1 LPKIAGNAATLGFSV
16 SSELVV
22 IIDDGATHLKILERL
37 ANSLGGWTVAQAFN
51 DAEAALSFCR
61 ENRPGLIVLAAAT
74 AQGEAAGFIH
84 KLRRIEGCAEVPII
98 VIGAEE
104 DLDCLE
110 RAREAGATDH
120 LLLPINHRDF
130 RLRARSQLAPFRDRP
145 RGGPDHPPPN
155 GRARDGER
163 RQDGLRQAHEML
175 LRVLDAIPRMICVT
189 GQDGRY
195 LLVNRH
201 YAAFVGVR
209 ASRLIGKSPLEAHG
223 GPMARHLIDTDPLLL
238 AGRPAPISSEEEI
251 VDREGQPRVLL
262 ATKSVFHGEDG
273 EDSMVVT
280 VWLDITERK
289 RAEHDLLAAKEQA
302 ELANRSKTEFL
313 ANMSH
318 ETRTPLNAIIGFS
331 QVIAGEMLGP
341 IGTPKYIGYAHD
353 ILISAEHLLG
363 IINDILDLSKL
374 EAGKLDLAEE
384 VIELPKTM
392 EDLLQLADAK
402 ARASEI
408 RIVLRCEGALPALRA
423 DARKVKQIVLNLLIN
438 AIKFSHAGGEVA
450 IVLRNRSGAVTI
462 DVVDHGIGM
471 DAEEVRLAMT
481 RFGQVASAWT
491 RKHDGTGLGL
501 PLAIGLTEL
510 HDGTLTIRSTKGVG
524 TTVIVAFPRDR
535 SQPLHETVEVR
546 AVAQS

>member
-1 LPKIAGNAATLGFSV
+1 M
-16 SSELVV
+16 SSEPVV
-22 IIDDGATHLKILERL
+22 IIDDSATQLKILERL
-37 ANSLGGWTVAQAFN
+37 ANSVGGWTAAKGFG

-61 ENRPGLIVLAAAT
+61 ANPPGLLVLAAAT
-74 AQGEAAGFIH
+74 AQGEASALIH
-84 KLRRIEGCAEVPII
+84 RLRRLETCAEVPVM

-110 RAREAGATDH
+110 RARDAGAADH
-120 LLLPINHRDF
+120 LLLPINRRDF
-130 RLRARSQLAPFRDRP
+130 RLRVRSLLRSQRARSRTAPDLP
-145 RGGPDHPPPN
+145 RAIGGP
-155 GRARDGER
+155 AAGEK

-175 LRVLDAIPRMICVT
+175 LRIIDAIPRMICVT
-189 GQDGRY
+189 GEDGRY
-195 LLVNRH
+195 VLVNRQF
-201 YAAFVGVR
+201 ASFVGIR
-209 ASRLIGKSPLEAHG
+209 ASRLIGKTPLEAHG
-223 GPMARHLIDTDPLLL
+223 GPIGRSLMETDPLLL
-238 AGRPAPISSEEEI
+238 AGRPAPLSLEEEI
-251 VDREGQPRVLL
+251 VDRDGEPCVLL
-262 ATKSVFHGEDG
+262 ASKSVFHGDDG

-289 RAEHDLLAAKEQA
+289 RAERDLLAAKEQA

-353 ILISAEHLLG
+353 ILVSAEHLLG

-374 EAGKLDLAEE
+374 EAGKLDLVEE
-384 VIELPKTM
+384 VIDVPKLM

-408 RIVLRCEGALPALRA
+408 RVALRYEGTIPALRA

-438 AIKFSHAGGEVA
+438 AVKFSHPGSEVA
-450 IVLRNRSGAVTI
+450 IVLRNQSGAVTVDI
-462 DVVDHGIGM
+462 IDHGIGM
-471 DAEEVRLAMT
+471 DPDEVTLAMT

-510 HDGTLTIRSTKGVG
+510 HGGILTVRSTKGVG
-524 TTVIVAFPRDR
+524 TAVTVAFPRDR
-535 SQPLHETVEVR
+535 SEPLHGADQAGLR
-546 AVAQS
+546 IVAQS

>member
-1 LPKIAGNAATLGFSV
+1 V
-16 SSELVV
+16 SSEPVV
-22 IIDDGATHLKILERL
+22 IIDDSATHLKILERL
-37 ANSLGGWTVAQAFN
+37 VNSLGGWTVAKAFSN
-51 DAEAALSFCR
+51 ADVALSFCR
-61 ENRPGLIVLAAAT
+61 ENRPGLVVLAAAI
-74 AQGEAAGFIH
+74 AQGEAAGLIH
-84 KLRRIEGCAEVPII
+84 KLHRVEGCADVPII

-110 RAREAGATDH
+110 RARDAGAVDH

-130 RLRARSQLAPFRDRP
+130 RLRARNALAPHRARL
-145 RGGPDHPPPN
+145 RGDSNHPPP
-155 GRARDGER
+155 GRTREGER
-163 RQDGLRQAHEML
+163 RQDGLRQAHERL
-175 LRVLDAIPRMICVT
+175 LRILDAIPRMICVT
-189 GQDGRY
+189 GEDGRY
-195 LLVNRH
+195 LLVNRQF
-201 YAAFVGVR
+201 ASFIGIR

-223 GPMARHLIDTDPLLL
+223 GPVARSLMETDPPLL
-238 AGRPAPISSEEEI
+238 AGRPAPISSKEEI
-251 VDREGQPRVLL
+251 VDRDGEQRVLS
-262 ATKSVFHGEDG
+262 ASKSVFHGEDG

-289 RAEHDLLAAKEQA
+289 RAERDLLAAKEQA

-353 ILISAEHLLG
+353 ILVSAEHLLG

-384 VIELPKTM
+384 VIELSKTM

-402 ARASEI
+402 ARASEV
-408 RIVLRCEGALPALRA
+408 RIVLRCEGGVPPLLA

-450 IVLRNRSGAVTI
+450 IVLRTLSGAVTI

-471 DAEEVRLAMT
+471 DAEEVALAMT

-501 PLAIGLTEL
+501 PLAIGLTEI
-510 HDGTLTIRSTKGVG
+510 HGGTLTVRSTKGVG
-524 TTVIVAFPRDR
+524 TTVTVAFPRER
-535 SQPLHETVEVR
+535 SQPLHQADGGEIR
-546 AVAQS
+546 AVARS

>member
-1 LPKIAGNAATLGFSV
+1 MPV

-22 IIDDGATHLKILERL
+22 IIDDSATQLKILERL
-37 ANSLGGWTVAQAFN
+37 ANSIGGWTVANGFS

-61 ENRPGLIVLAAAT
+61 TARPSLVVLGSAP
-74 AQGEAAGFIH
+74 AQGGAVALIQRLQRLENCAG
-84 KLRRIEGCAEVPII
+84 VPVI
-98 VIGAEE
+98 VVGAEE
-104 DLDCLE
+104 DLDTLE
-110 RAREAGATDH
+110 RAREAGAADH
-120 LLLPINHRDF
+120 LLLPVNHRDF
-130 RLRARSQLAPFRDRP
+130 RVRARTLLRGHRDRT
-145 RGGPDHPPPN
+145 RGDQDRPSAND
-155 GRARDGER
+155 RATGGER
-163 RQDGLRQAHEML
+163 RQEGLRQAHEML
-175 LRVLDAIPRMICVT
+175 LRILDAIPRMICVT
-189 GQDGRY
+189 GPQGRY
-195 LLVNRH
+195 VLVNRQF
-201 YAAFVGVR
+201 ASFVGVR
-209 ASRLIGKSPLEAHG
+209 ASRLIGKTPHEAHG
-223 GPMARHLIDTDPLLL
+223 GPIARSLMETDSLLL
-238 AGRPAPISSEEEI
+238 AGRPAPLSLEQEI
-251 VDREGQPRVLL
+251 VDRDGTPCVLL
-262 ATKSVFHGEDG
+262 ASKSVFHGDDG

-289 RAEHDLLAAKEQA
+289 LAEHDLLAAKEQA

-341 IGTPKYIGYAHD
+341 VGTPKYIGYARD
-353 ILISAEHLLG
+353 ILVSAEHLLG

-384 VIELPKTM
+384 TVDLPRAIE
-392 EDLLQLADAK
+392 ELLQLADAK

-408 RIVLRCEGALPALRA
+408 RIALRCEGSIPHLCA
-423 DARKVKQIVLNLLIN
+423 DTRKVKQIVLNLLIN
-438 AIKFSHAGGEVA
+438 AIKFSHPGSEVA
-450 IVLRNRSGAVTI
+450 VVLRNLPGGVTI

-471 DAEEVRLAMT
+471 DTDEMALAMT

-510 HDGTLTIRSTKGVG
+510 HGGKLTVRSTKGVG
-524 TTVIVAFPRDR
+524 TTVTVAFPRER
-535 SQPLHETVEVR
+535 TQPFHAAGQGELR

>member
-1 LPKIAGNAATLGFSV
+1 V

-22 IIDDGATHLKILERL
+22 IIDDSATQLKILERL
-37 ANSLGGWTVAQAFN
+37 ANSIGGWTAAKAFN
-51 DAEAALSFCR
+51 DAEAALSFCQA
-61 ENRPGLIVLAAAT
+61 NPPGLAVLAAAT
-74 AQGEAAGFIH
+74 AQGEASALIQRLH
-84 KLRRIEGCAEVPII
+84 RLEGCDGVPVI

-110 RAREAGATDH
+110 RAREAGAADH
-120 LLLPINHRDF
+120 LLLPVNHRDF
-130 RLRARSQLAPFRDRP
+130 RLRARSLLRLHRNRL
-145 RGGPDHPPPN
+145 RGEPDHPPPN
-155 GRARDGER
+155 SRPAEGGR
-163 RQDGLRQAHEML
+163 RQDGLRQAHEMV
-175 LRVLDAIPRMICVT
+175 LRILDAIPRMICVT

-195 LLVNRH
+195 LLVNRQF
-201 YAAFVGVR
+201 ASFVGVR
-209 ASRLIGKSPLEAHG
+209 TSRLIGKTPLEAHG
-223 GPMARHLIDTDPLLL
+223 GPIARSLTETDPLLL
-238 AGRPAPISSEEEI
+238 AGRPAPLSAEEEI
-251 VDREGQPRVLL
+251 VDRDGQPCVLL
-262 ATKSVFHGEDG
+262 ASKSVFHGDDG

-289 RAEHDLLAAKEQA
+289 RAEQDLLAAKEQA

-341 IGTPKYIGYAHD
+341 IGTPKYIGYARD

-374 EAGKLDLAEE
+374 EAGKLDLAEDMIDPPKA
-384 VIELPKTM
+384 IE
-392 EDLLQLADAK
+392 ELLQLADAK

-408 RIVLRCEGALPALRA
+408 RIALRCEGSIPSLRA

-438 AIKFSHAGGEVA
+438 AIKFSHPGSEVA
-450 IVLRNRSGAVTI
+450 IILRNVAGGVTI

-471 DAEEVRLAMT
+471 DADEVVLATT

-510 HDGTLTIRSTKGVG
+510 HGGTLTVRSTKGVG
-524 TTVIVAFPRDR
+524 TTVVVAFPRER
-535 SQPLHETVEVR
+535 SQPLHEPGHGELR

>member
-1 LPKIAGNAATLGFSV
+1 V

-22 IIDDGATHLKILERL
+22 IIDDSATHLKILERL
-37 ANSLGGWTVAQAFN
+37 ANSLGGWTVAKAFN
-51 DAEAALSFCR
+51 DADAALSFCR
-61 ENRPGLIVLAAAT
+61 ENRPGLVVLAAAS
-74 AQGEAAGFIH
+74 AQGEAAGLIH
-84 KLRRIEGCAEVPII
+84 KMHRVEGCADVPVI

-110 RAREAGATDH
+110 RARDAGAADH
-120 LLLPINHRDF
+120 LLLPINHHDF
-130 RLRARSQLAPFRDRP
+130 RLRARNALAPHRDRP
-145 RGGPDHPPPN
+145 RGGPDHPPPS
-155 GRARDGER
+155 GRTRDGER

-189 GQDGRY
+189 GEDGRY
-195 LLVNRH
+195 VLVNRQF
-201 YAAFVGVR
+201 ASFVGVR

-223 GPMARHLIDTDPLLL
+223 GPMARSLMETDPLLL

-251 VDREGQPRVLL
+251 VDRDGEPRMLS
-262 ATKSVFHGEDG
+262 ASKSVFHGEDG

-289 RAEHDLLAAKEQA
+289 RAERDLLAAKEQA

-353 ILISAEHLLG
+353 ILVSAEHLLG

-374 EAGKLDLAEE
+374 EAGKLDLTEE
-384 VIELPKTM
+384 VIALPRTL

-408 RIVLRCEGALPALRA
+408 RIVLRCEGAVPPLLA

-450 IVLRNRSGAVTI
+450 IVLRTLSGAVTI

-471 DAEEVRLAMT
+471 DAEEVALAMT

-501 PLAIGLTEL
+501 PLAIGLTEI
-510 HDGTLTIRSTKGVG
+510 HGGTLTVRSTKGVG
-524 TTVIVAFPRDR
+524 TTVTVAFPRER
-535 SQPLHETVEVR
+535 SQPLHDAGAGAIR

>member
-1 LPKIAGNAATLGFSV
+1 V

-22 IIDDGATHLKILERL
+22 IIDDSATHLKILERL
-37 ANSLGGWTVAQAFN
+37 ANSLGGWIVAKAFN
-51 DAEAALSFCR
+51 DADAALSFCG
-61 ENRPGLIVLAAAT
+61 ESRPGLVVLAAAS
-74 AQGEAAGFIH
+74 AQGEAAGLIH
-84 KLRRIEGCAEVPII
+84 KLHRVEGCAEVPVIA
-98 VIGAEE
+98 IGAEE

-110 RAREAGATDH
+110 RAREAGAADH

-130 RLRARSQLAPFRDRP
+130 RLRARNALAPHCDRP
-145 RGGPDHPPPN
+145 RGGPDHPPPS
-155 GRARDGER
+155 GRTREGER

-189 GQDGRY
+189 GEDGRY
-195 LLVNRH
+195 VLVNRQF
-201 YAAFVGVR
+201 ASFVGVR

-223 GPMARHLIDTDPLLL
+223 GPMARSLMETDPLLL
-238 AGRPAPISSEEEI
+238 AGRPAPILSEEEI
-251 VDREGQPRVLL
+251 VDRDGEPRVL
-262 ATKSVFHGEDG
+262 ATSKSVFHGEDG

-289 RAEHDLLAAKEQA
+289 RTERDLLAAKEQA

-341 IGTPKYIGYAHD
+341 IGTSKYIGYAHD
-353 ILISAEHLLG
+353 ILVSAEHLLG

-374 EAGKLDLAEE
+374 EAGKLDLTEE
-384 VIELPKTM
+384 VIELSKTM

-408 RIVLRCEGALPALRA
+408 RIVLRREGAVPPLLA
-423 DARKVKQIVLNLLIN
+423 DARKVKQIILNLLIN
-438 AIKFSHAGGEVA
+438 AIKFSHPGGEVA
-450 IVLRNRSGAVTI
+450 IVLRTVSGAVAI

-471 DAEEVRLAMT
+471 DAEEVTLAMT

-501 PLAIGLTEL
+501 PLAIGLTEI
-510 HDGTLTIRSTKGVG
+510 HGGTLTVRSTKGVG
-524 TTVIVAFPRDR
+524 TTVTVAFPRER
-535 SQPLHETVEVR
+535 SQPLHEADGGEIR

>member
-1 LPKIAGNAATLGFSV
+1 MV
-16 SSELVV
+16 
-22 IIDDGATHLKILERL
+22 
-37 ANSLGGWTVAQAFN
+37 
-51 DAEAALSFCR
+51 
-61 ENRPGLIVLAAAT
+61 
-74 AQGEAAGFIH
+74 
-84 KLRRIEGCAEVPII
+84 
-98 VIGAEE
+98 
-104 DLDCLE
+104 
-110 RAREAGATDH
+110 
-120 LLLPINHRDF
+120 
-130 RLRARSQLAPFRDRP
+130 
-145 RGGPDHPPPN
+145 
-155 GRARDGER
+155 ER
-163 RQDGLRQAHEML
+163 RGE
-175 LRVLDAIPRMICVT
+175 
-189 GQDGRY
+189 
-195 LLVNRH
+195 
-201 YAAFVGVR
+201 
-209 ASRLIGKSPLEAHG
+209 
-223 GPMARHLIDTDPLLL
+223 
-238 AGRPAPISSEEEI
+238 
-251 VDREGQPRVLL
+251 PRVRL

-408 RIVLRCEGALPALRA
+408 RIVLRSEGAVPPLRA
-423 DARKVKQIVLNLLIN
+423 DTRKVKQIVLNLLIN

-450 IVLRNRSGAVTI
+450 IVLRNLSGAVTI

-471 DAEEVRLAMT
+471 NAEEVRLAMT

-501 PLAIGLTEL
+501 PLAIGLAEL
-510 HDGTLTIRSTKGVG
+510 HGGILTVRSTKGVG
-524 TTVIVAFPRDR
+524 TAVTVAFPRDR
-535 SQPLHETVEVR
+535 SEPAHGAEQGGLR
-546 AVAQS
+546 IVAQS

>member
-1 LPKIAGNAATLGFSV
+1 V
-16 SSELVV
+16 SSEPVV
-22 IIDDGATHLKILERL
+22 IIDDSATHLKILERL
-37 ANSLGGWTVAQAFN
+37 VNSLGGWTVAKAFSN
-51 DAEAALSFCR
+51 ADAALSFCR
-61 ENRPGLIVLAAAT
+61 ENRPGLVVLAAAI
-74 AQGEAAGFIH
+74 AQGEAAGLIH
-84 KLRRIEGCAEVPII
+84 KLHRVEGCADVPII

-110 RAREAGATDH
+110 RARDAGAVDH

-130 RLRARSQLAPFRDRP
+130 RLRARNALAPH
-145 RGGPDHPPPN
+145 RGRRRGDSNQPSPP
-155 GRARDGER
+155 GRTREGER
-163 RQDGLRQAHEML
+163 RQDGLRQAHERL
-175 LRVLDAIPRMICVT
+175 LRILDAIPRMICVT
-189 GQDGRY
+189 GEDGRY
-195 LLVNRH
+195 LLVNRQF
-201 YAAFVGVR
+201 ASFIGIR

-223 GPMARHLIDTDPLLL
+223 GPVARSLMETDPPLL

-251 VDREGQPRVLL
+251 VDRDGEQRVLS
-262 ATKSVFHGEDG
+262 ASKSVFHGEDG

-289 RAEHDLLAAKEQA
+289 RAERDLLAAKEQA

-353 ILISAEHLLG
+353 ILVSAEHLLG

-384 VIELPKTM
+384 VIELSKTM

-402 ARASEI
+402 ARASEV
-408 RIVLRCEGALPALRA
+408 RIVLRCEGGVPPLLA

-450 IVLRNRSGAVTI
+450 IVLRTLSGAVTI

-471 DAEEVRLAMT
+471 DAEEVALAMT

-501 PLAIGLTEL
+501 PLAIGLTEI
-510 HDGTLTIRSTKGVG
+510 HGGTLTVRSTKGVG
-524 TTVIVAFPRDR
+524 TTVTVAFPRER
-535 SQPLHETVEVR
+535 SQPLHQADGGEIR
-546 AVAQS
+546 AVARS